1 MFVLT
6 ENGVPLNQLVDNQI
20 MFSINMTIN
29 WVAYDDSLAEYLSQ
43 NNSIK
48 IHKIYVHTEFNQ
60 LPFSNQTWLAGKFPN
75 RMGVSSCKNHQ
86 TKNGPFSSQ
95 PSSFAYRKVYSLVN

>member
-48 IHKIYVHTEFNQ
+48 IHKIYMSIQNLTNY
-60 LPFSNQTWLAGKFPN
+60 
-75 RMGVSSCKNHQ
+75 
-86 TKNGPFSSQ
+86 
-95 PSSFAYRKVYSLVN
+95 PSVIKRG